1 MKCPDCGRFMR
12 MGEEIDDPLEDE
24 VVRWWFCSCRT
35 EYPEHLYFKSSY
47 KHSFRKPINSKG
59 ERT

>member
-47 KHSFRKPINSKG
+47 KHRKRS
-59 ERT
+59 T